1 MEISWNFVSLKKW
14 EPWDVCVCVCVCVC
28 VSLRKH
34 EISVASLNRQEGMA
48 PQPRH
53 TTLKFLF
60 YRDIG
65 IKASDL
71 FYFESLL
78 LSVPC
83 CKWLHVVW
91 LVHGMNDNKQNSD
104 SGGPHLS
111 DTGHSICTRP
121 LTSNT
126 APMKYNTDV
135 LGHCVIY
142 GSLENLINWFLS
154 VWHLSV
160 VIVWTAWQVIWPPQ

>member
-1 MEISWNFVSLKKW
+1 MEISWNFVSPKKW
-14 EPWDVCVCVCVCVC
+14 EPWDVCVCVC
-28 VSLRKH
+28 LRKH

-78 LSVPC
+78 LSVPY
-83 CKWLHVVW
+83 CK
-91 LVHGMNDNKQNSD
+91 
-104 SGGPHLS
+104 
-111 DTGHSICTRP
+111 
-121 LTSNT
+121 
-126 APMKYNTDV
+126 
-135 LGHCVIY
+135 
-142 GSLENLINWFLS
+142 
-154 VWHLSV
+154 
-160 VIVWTAWQVIWPPQ
+160 